1 MSDDDL
7 GLDMEIVEDDEL
19 DELGAGGAS
28 NSEERP
34 RSWSKES
41 KEAGTEG
48 SDKRSEEVRKGRLSN
63 LQGASVSPSKSEKGT
78 ELINGVLWS
87 KVGSIPDGWEFVNLG
102 PEVSIQTG
110 YNAPSKNFIEEG
122 GIPLIR
128 NRDLGSEETEI
139 QYDGDYG
146 EEYLIED
153 GDLLVSMDGEFEP
166 HLWTGGKAL
175 LNQRVCKIESSDRY
189 SHIFLAYAIEKPLY
203 LLQKSIAGTTVKHLS
218 KSNIRSVNLPTPP
231 LPEQRKI
238 ASVLYA
244 VDQAIQ
250 KTEAIIEQAKRV
262 KRGFLQD
269 LFSFGVGSD
278 DRLRDPDQDPGR
290 FRETKLGSLPSD
302 WEVIPMGKAIST
314 LYRYPSYYDIEYVD
328 EGVPEVRGEL
338 LRADGTINLN
348 TEEIR
353 YVSEETASEYPRVR
367 LEENDFV
374 ISVRGTV
381 GKVGRIPPS
390 LAGGVIT
397 ANLIRVKFD
406 TDKIL
411 PDYAQ
416 IMLLSRQFQR
426 RLDALTSATTIKTI
440 KADDLRRIPVRLPDL
455 SEQRRISKVVQSHRE
470 KIRKEQA
477 QLDELLLLKKGLM
490 QNLLTGEVRTADK
503 AIDVLN
509 EVVEHG

>member
-1 MSDDDL
+1 MSDEVDF
-7 GLDMEIVEDDEL
+7 DMETVEGDEL
-19 DELGAGGAS
+19 DELGAGGTS
-28 NSEERP
+28 NSEECP
-34 RSWSKES
+34 RSWSEES

-48 SDKRSEEVRKGRLSN
+48 SDKRSEEVRKGRLSD

-175 LNQRVCKIESSDRY
+175 LNQRVCKIEGSDRY

-250 KTEAIIEQAKRV
+250 KTEAIIEQAERV
-262 KRGFLQD
+262 KRGLMQRLLRKGIGNHSLMDTGTDLKTLPKHWESVPLSDAIAPGEYTFTDGARQTLRADEIHEEGEARVILLQEV
-269 LFSFGVGSD
+269 GVGSFSD
-278 DRLRDPDQDPGR
+278 KNPKFATQKKYEEIEHRAIYPGEVVIAKMADPVARACLIPDTYDRYL
-290 FRETKLGSLPSD
+290 LGCAD
-302 WEVIPMGKAIST
+302 VVRVE
-314 LYRYPSYYDIEYVD
+314 VD
-328 EGVPEVRGEL
+328 EDYDSRFLMYCMNSHEVWKQAAAH
-338 LRADGTINLN
+338 LRAAGRNRINLEN
-348 TEEIR
+348 IAELYIPKPPVEEQKEI
-353 YVSEETASEYPRVR
+353 ANR
-367 LEENDFV
+367 LA
-374 ISVRGTV
+374 T
-381 GKVGRIPPS
+381 
-390 LAGGVIT
+390 
-397 ANLIRVKFD
+397 FD
-406 TDKIL
+406 TQLEKE
-411 PDYAQ
+411 
-416 IMLLSRQFQR
+416 R
-426 RLDALTSATTIKTI
+426 DAVSFLK
-440 KADDLRRIPVRLPDL
+440 R
-455 SEQRRISKVVQSHRE
+455 
-470 KIRKEQA
+470 
-477 QLDELLLLKKGLM
+477 LKKGLM
-490 QNLLTGEVRTADK
+490 QDLLTGEVRTANK
-503 AIDVLN
+503 AIEVLD
-509 EVVEHG
+509 EVKAHG

>member
-1 MSDDDL
+1 MSDEVDF
-7 GLDMEIVEDDEL
+7 DMETVEEDEL
-19 DELGAGGAS
+19 EELGAGGAS

-41 KEAGTEG
+41 EEAGTEG
-48 SDKRSEEVRKGRLSN
+48 SDKRSEEVRKGRLSD

-175 LNQRVCKIESSDRY
+175 LNQRVCKIEGSDRY

-250 KTEAIIEQAKRV
+250 KTEAVIEQARRV
-262 KRGFLQD
+262 KRGLMQDVLVGGIDSADQIRDPEQEPERFQETALGKIPKEWEMVPLREACHEIVDSPHSTPDYSQEGVLIVRTSDIEEGRFVPNEAKRVTEKDYQERVSRLEPKPGDVVFTREAPVGEAFKIPEGTRLCLGQRTMAFRLKESVLSPDFLVQSIYSYRIQKRFD
-269 LFSFGVGSD
+269 QLVVGTTNPHLNVGTIRNFKVPVPSLEEQEKIVAVLNLID
-278 DRLRDPDQDPGR
+278 KQVSEGHERADRLR
-290 FRETKLGSLPSD
+290 K
-302 WEVIPMGKAIST
+302 
-314 LYRYPSYYDIEYVD
+314 
-328 EGVPEVRGEL
+328 
-338 LRADGTINLN
+338 
-348 TEEIR
+348 
-353 YVSEETASEYPRVR
+353 
-367 LEENDFV
+367 
-374 ISVRGTV
+374 
-381 GKVGRIPPS
+381 
-390 LAGGVIT
+390 
-397 ANLIRVKFD
+397 
-406 TDKIL
+406 
-411 PDYAQ
+411 
-416 IMLLSRQFQR
+416 
-426 RLDALTSATTIKTI
+426 
-440 KADDLRRIPVRLPDL
+440 
-455 SEQRRISKVVQSHRE
+455 
-470 KIRKEQA
+470 
-477 QLDELLLLKKGLM
+477 LKKGLM
-490 QNLLTGEVRTADK
+490 QDLLTGEVRTADEE
-503 AIDVLN
+503 IDVLD